1 MKILIVDD
9 SPVMRQTIKSIV
21 AQDGDETSECSDGK
35 AVITAFKAFRP
46 DWVLM
51 DIKMDPVNGIQA
63 TRALKAAFPD
73 AHVAIVTNYGDQEFR
88 DEAKMAGAERY
99 FLKDN
104 LPAIRSE
111 LIVPKSTTRNQQ
123 S

>member
-21 AQDGDETSECSDGK
+21 ATPEDLTAECDDGAS
-35 AVITAFKAFRP
+35 VIPSYESFHP

-51 DIKMDPVNGIQA
+51 DLKMSRTNGIQA
-63 TRALKAAFPD
+63 TRDLKSAHPE

-88 DEAKMAGAERY
+88 DEAKAAGADEY

-104 LPAIRSE
+104 LPVIRRRLE
-111 LIVPKSTTRNQQ
+111 HQ
-123 S
+123 SRLDG

>member
-9 SPVMRQTIKSIV
+9 SPVMRMTIRSIV
-21 AQDGDETSECSDGK
+21 AAPADLVSECEDGS
-35 AVITAFKAFRP
+35 AVIPAYESFRP

-51 DIKMDPVNGIQA
+51 DLRMSHTNGIEA
-63 TRALKAAFPD
+63 TRELKAAHPE
-73 AHVAIVTNYGDQEFR
+73 AHVAILTNYGDQEFR
-88 DEAKMAGAERY
+88 EEAQSAGAEQY

-104 LPAIRSE
+104 LPAIRQQ
-111 LIVPKSTTRNQQ
+111 LTQFRSTGH

>member
-9 SPVMRQTIKSIV
+9 SPVMRMTIRSIV
-21 AQDGDETSECSDGK
+21 AAPADLVAECKDGSS
-35 AVITAFKAFRP
+35 VIPAYESVHP

-51 DIKMDPVNGIQA
+51 DLKMTRTNGIEA
-63 TRALKAAFPD
+63 TRQLKQNHPE

-88 DEAKMAGAERY
+88 DEAKAAGADEY

-104 LPAIRSE
+104 LPAIRRRLQE
-111 LIVPKSTTRNQQ
+111 RNT
-123 S
+123 

>member
-9 SPVMRQTIKSIV
+9 STVMRQTIRSIV
-21 AQDGDETSECSDGK
+21 AAPADIVAECEDGSYVVSAYES
-35 AVITAFKAFRP
+35 FHP

-51 DIKMDPVNGIQA
+51 DLKMTRTNGIEA
-63 TRALKAAFPD
+63 TRELKSAHPE

-88 DEAKMAGAERY
+88 DEAKEAGADEY

-104 LPAIRSE
+104 LPAIRHRLE
-111 LIVPKSTTRNQQ
+111 QPHQP
-123 S
+123 